1 MTKGDNKRDAFE
13 NSSALPSV
21 AAGPAT
27 SGRALGAV
35 PTTFAGGVACS
46 LAGAVNEPGRLA
58 GGLDGLGAGAGTTM
72 RGRISG
78 FGFGVCAWLLVNA
91 MAMTSDDAARE
102 VLFIG

>member
-21 AAGPAT
+21 AAGPGT
-27 SGRALGAV
+27 EDRALGVV
-35 PTTFAGGVACS
+35 PTTVAGRVACS
-46 LAGAVNEPGRLA
+46 LAGIVDEPGRLA
-58 GGLDGLGAGAGTTM
+58 GGLDWLGAGAGTMM

-78 FGFGVCAWLLVNA
+78 FGFGVCAWLVVIA
-91 MAMTSDDAARE
+91 MTMTSDDAARE

>member
-1 MTKGDNKRDAFE
+1 MTNGDNKRDAFE
-13 NSSALPSV
+13 NSSTLPSV

-27 SGRALGAV
+27 DDRALGVV
-35 PTTFAGGVACS
+35 PTTFAGGDACS
-46 LAGAVNEPGRLA
+46 LAGVVNEPGRLA
-58 GGLDGLGAGAGTTM
+58 GGLDWLGAGAGPMM

>member
-1 MTKGDNKRDAFE
+1 MTKGDNKRDEFE

-27 SGRALGAV
+27 SGRAWGAV
-35 PTTFAGGVACS
+35 PTTAAGGDACS
-46 LAGAVNEPGRLA
+46 LAGVVNEPGRLA
-58 GGLDGLGAGAGTTM
+58 GGLDWLGAGAGTMM